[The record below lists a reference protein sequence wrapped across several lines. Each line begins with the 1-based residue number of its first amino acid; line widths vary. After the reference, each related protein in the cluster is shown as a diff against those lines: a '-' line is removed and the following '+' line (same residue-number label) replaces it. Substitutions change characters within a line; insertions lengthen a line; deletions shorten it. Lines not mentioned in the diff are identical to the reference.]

1 MRLYTRGFWTFW
13 PFSPKNASMTPSMS
27 SGPVLVVQLARFGDL
42 IQTRRLIRSLLAES
56 PVHLL
61 VDGGLTELARLL
73 YPEVTVHGIPAHASG
88 AGDVWARIRRDV
100 DVLAGTGFRRVY
112 SLNFSGLSFALAT
125 LFDPETVRGYRV
137 RAGQRLADFWPSQ
150 LMRWS
155 ARRAEAGI
163 NLVDAWGLYAP
174 APLSPAEVNPAAV
187 ARGGGLGVV
196 MSGQNA
202 RRSLPPEILA
212 PMVRAARNRT
222 NGPVHLFGTA
232 RDRRAARELASLL
245 PQSLRREV
253 HDLTGGTDWPGLLE
267 AVRGLDLLLS
277 PDTGTAHLAAYL
289 GVPVLGFFLSSAWCH
304 ETGPYG
310 AGHLAVQAVCG
321 CAPCLETRPCP
332 ASLMCRAPLIHP
344 AVLRF
349 ISGCGGAELPE
360 HVAVMSSG
368 FDRLGLVYTPVAGED
383 PFASRRAGF
392 RALASGLAGLGGG
405 ETGAAQEWMREKD
418 WMLPR

>member
-1 MRLYTRGFWTFW
+1 
-13 PFSPKNASMTPSMS
+13 MTPSMS

-100 DVLAGTGFRRVY
+100 DALAGTGFRRVY
-112 SLNFSGLSFALAT
+112 SLNFSGLSFALAA

-137 RAGQRLADFWPSQ
+137 RSGQRLADFWPSQ

-174 APLSPAEVNPAAV
+174 APLSPTEVNPAAV

-332 ASLMCRAPLIHP
+332 ASLMCRASLIHP

-405 ETGAAQEWMREKD
+405 ETGAVQEWMREKD

>member
-1 MRLYTRGFWTFW
+1 
-13 PFSPKNASMTPSMS
+13 MTPSMS

-100 DVLAGTGFRRVY
+100 DALAGTGFRRVY
-112 SLNFSGLSFALAT
+112 SLNFSGLSFALAA

-137 RAGQRLADFWPSQ
+137 RSGQRLADFWPSQ

-332 ASLMCRAPLIHP
+332 ASLMCRAPLTHP

-349 ISGCGGAELPE
+349 ISGRGGAELPE

-405 ETGAAQEWMREKD
+405 ETGVVQEWMREKD